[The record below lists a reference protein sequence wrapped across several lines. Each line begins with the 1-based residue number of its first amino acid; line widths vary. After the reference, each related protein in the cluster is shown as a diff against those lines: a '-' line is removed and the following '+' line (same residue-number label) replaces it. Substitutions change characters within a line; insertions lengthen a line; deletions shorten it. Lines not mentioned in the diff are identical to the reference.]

1 MGLEELTQLVAEE
14 LGQMEEVLAKELF
27 SDFPLVDELVKYVGK
42 NAGKRLRPAVL
53 FLSAKCT
60 GEAFQAHIQAAAAVE
75 LIHTATLVHDDILDR
90 ATMRRN
96 VTTINSHW
104 GTDTAILL
112 GDYLFSRA
120 FTIASPLA
128 DGLISTILA
137 QTTNIVCEGEL
148 VQMLQRN
155 NFDLTEDAYLRI
167 ISRKTASL
175 WATCPRLGAI
185 LSETDG
191 KEVEALRRYGWNLG
205 MAFQIMDDLLDITGD
220 ERVMGKSLGTDV
232 NLGKV
237 TLPAIWLLSNGSR
250 SARRR
255 ALAIFKSDCE
265 DKRAS
270 LKKIFGQTNAAK
282 YSLLKAREY
291 VESAA
296 QEIDYFPHSKAK
308 EALLSLG
315 EHILKQRNKSKFS
328 QAF

>member
-1 MGLEELTQLVAEE
+1 MGLEQLTQLVAEE
-14 LGQMEEVLAKELF
+14 LGQMEEVLARELC
-27 SDFPLVDELVKYVGK
+27 SDFPLVGELVKYVGQ

-53 FLSAKCT
+53 FLSAKTT
-60 GEAFQAHIQAAAAVE
+60 GGISQAHIQAAAAVE

-96 VTTINSHW
+96 VATINSNW
-104 GTDTAILL
+104 DTDIAILL

-128 DGLISTILA
+128 DGLIPTILA
-137 QTTNIVCEGEL
+137 ETTNIVCEGEL
-148 VQMLQRN
+148 VQMLERN
-155 NFDLTEDAYLRI
+155 NLDLTEDEYLNI

-175 WATCPRLGAI
+175 WATSPRLGAI
-185 LSETDG
+185 LSGTDG
-191 KEVEALRRYGWNLG
+191 KEAEALRRYGWNLG

-237 TLPAIWLLSNGSR
+237 TLPVIWVLSNGSK
-250 SARRR
+250 SARRE
-255 ALAIFKSDCE
+255 ALTILKSDCE

-270 LKKIFGQTNAAK
+270 LKKILDRSNAAK

-291 VESAA
+291 VENGTH
-296 QEIDYFPHSKAK
+296 EIDYFPHSKAK
-308 EALLSLG
+308 EVLLSLG
-315 EHILKQRNKSKFS
+315 EHILNQSNKSQ
-328 QAF
+328 QA